1 MMKGVKRLFEKFKK
15 RRQTMTHSTMTSR
28 GAVMADRYDGNDS
41 VTVRVGLRLA
51 AKTRGVEPPPL
62 QEGVT

>member
-1 MMKGVKRLFEKFKK
+1 
-15 RRQTMTHSTMTSR
+15 MTSR